1 MGLIDRFRRAPA
13 EETLRVTDLDD
24 PGNIRRALW
33 LEQFDVHFQPIVD
46 VESGALAG
54 VEALVRWEHPDVGVI
69 PAQRFVPIAERAGL
83 LLPLDV
89 DTLRTASAFR
99 RDLSVGE
106 DRELRVTLNLGTSEL
121 LRPELT
127 DTLRKI
133 LDQTGLPTEHLEV
146 ELSEDALRAEPDT
159 VSATVRRLHEAGISI
174 SIDDFGSNE
183 ALSKLLN
190 ELPVDRVKVDLSTI
204 PLEPSGEST
213 DKELKAHLQ
222 ARNDAEARIEQLVK
236 QARASG
242 FTVGAKRV
250 ESIRHLR
257 LLRDL
262 EITHAQGYV
271 LGRPVSR
278 AEFGE
283 HETDLEEIA

>member
-127 DTLRKI
+127 DAA
-133 LDQTGLPTEHLEV
+133 QNPG
-146 ELSEDALRAEPDT
+146 SNRAADRAPGGR
-159 VSATVRRLHEAGISI
+159 AVRRRL
-174 SIDDFGSNE
+174 
-183 ALSKLLN
+183 
-190 ELPVDRVKVDLSTI
+190 
-204 PLEPSGEST
+204 
-213 DKELKAHLQ
+213 
-222 ARNDAEARIEQLVK
+222 AR
-236 QARASG
+236 
-242 FTVGAKRV
+242 
-250 ESIRHLR
+250 
-257 LLRDL
+257 
-262 EITHAQGYV
+262 
-271 LGRPVSR
+271 
-278 AEFGE
+278 
-283 HETDLEEIA
+283 